1 MMKQMTQQY
10 RRKSKVRKEQNT
22 NLLSLMKSL
31 KEFSEE
37 RSEIIN
43 EMMSITKSVITR
55 LSALEITIQH
65 IEKKMVTDTER
76 KSFLKLIDNLQKQVD
91 VLAKDTYETEK

>member
-1 MMKQMTQQY
+1 MKQMTQQY

-65 IEKKMVTDTER
+65 IEKAMATHTER

>member
-1 MMKQMTQQY
+1 MG
-10 RRKSKVRKEQNT
+10 RSKMRKEQNT

-37 RSEIIN
+37 RSEITN
-43 EMMSITKSVITR
+43 ELMSITKSVITR

-65 IEKKMVTDTER
+65 IEKTMMTDTER
-76 KSFLKLIDNLQKQVD
+76 ASFINLIDNLQEQVD
-91 VLAKDTYETEK
+91 VLAHDIYETD

>member
-1 MMKQMTQQY
+1 
-10 RRKSKVRKEQNT
+10 
-22 NLLSLMKSL
+22 MKSL

>member
-1 MMKQMTQQY
+1 
-10 RRKSKVRKEQNT
+10 
-22 NLLSLMKSL
+22 MKSL

-55 LSALEITIQH
+55 LSSLEITIQH

>member
-1 MMKQMTQQY
+1 MDKD
-10 RRKSKVRKEQNT
+10 QNN
-22 NLLSLMKSL
+22 NLLSLIKSL
-31 KEFSEE
+31 NEFSEE

-43 EMMSITKSVITR
+43 EMMSITKSVIAR

-65 IEKKMVTDTER
+65 IEKNSQTDS

>member
-1 MMKQMTQQY
+1 MKQMTQQY

>member
-1 MMKQMTQQY
+1 MKQMTKQY
-10 RRKSKVRKEQNT
+10 MGRSKMRKEQNT

-37 RSEIIN
+37 RSEITN
-43 EMMSITKSVITR
+43 ELMSITKSVITR

-65 IEKKMVTDTER
+65 IEKKMVTDSER
-76 KSFLKLIDNLQKQVD
+76 ASFINLIDNLQEQVD
-91 VLAKDTYETEK
+91 VLAQDIYETD

>member
-1 MMKQMTQQY
+1 M
-10 RRKSKVRKEQNT
+10 RKEQNT

>member
-1 MMKQMTQQY
+1 MKQMTQQY

-65 IEKKMVTDTER
+65 IENAMATHTER

-91 VLAKDTYETEK
+91 VLAKDTCETEK

>member
-1 MMKQMTQQY
+1 
-10 RRKSKVRKEQNT
+10 VRKEQNT

>member
-1 MMKQMTQQY
+1 MKQMTQQY

-43 EMMSITKSVITR
+43 EMMSITKGVITR

-65 IEKKMVTDTER
+65 IEKAMATHTER

>member
-1 MMKQMTQQY
+1 M
-10 RRKSKVRKEQNT
+10 RKEQNT

-43 EMMSITKSVITR
+43 EMMSITKSVIAR

-65 IEKKMVTDTER
+65 IEKNSQTDG